1 MNRMFAFA
9 AILWQRL
16 THAWMTP
23 SAFRSNWRK
32 YAINQLGHGLAV
44 GVLPAAILGHQLAAV
59 VLIAY
64 AAWEYTQW
72 QWRRA
77 EASDCWEDWAFVACG
92 AFFGLTGSLGFP
104 VLMVAFLVAG
114 ILWRVEE
121 HGA

>member
-1 MNRMFAFA
+1 MRKAVAMVA
-9 AILWQRL
+9 ALWQRL
-16 THAWMTP
+16 VHAWMTP
-23 SAFRSNWRK
+23 SAFRADWRK
-32 YAINQLGHGLAV
+32 FAINQLGHGLAV
-44 GVLPAAILGHQLAAV
+44 GVLPAALLGREAV
-59 VLIAY
+59 AIVLIAY

-92 AFFGLTGSLGFP
+92 AFFGLSGSLGYP
-104 VLMVAFLVAG
+104 VIMLAFVVAG